1 MSPWLAWLV
10 TAIGVALVAVALW
23 DLFHTLFHPSGQG
36 QLARLILRI
45 HWCLFRLGNGKPSQL
60 AGPLG
65 IVNTIITWVV
75 LVLVGGA
82 LVYWPYIPEG
92 FLFTGNLRPGTRSDF
107 LDALHFSMVSTSTV
121 GFGGMLPTYGW
132 LRIVAPLQT
141 LIGFALLTTA
151 VTWIIQ
157 IYPALSRARTLSARL
172 AALQRSGMEQRLLD
186 ADSSAV
192 AQTLDDLASQIAQTR
207 TDLAQN
213 SEIYYFHNSGKTSSL
228 AAALP
233 YALHLAD
240 LGRTASRSDVQRT
253 ANTLRAALDDLAEV
267 LNDDFLKVD
276 GTTSD
281 VFRAFGRDHGHAPL
295 SGPQPDNSPS

>member
-1 MSPWLAWLV
+1 M
-10 TAIGVALVAVALW
+10 TAFGVALVAVALW

-36 QLARLILRI
+36 SLARLILRM
-45 HWCLFRLGNGKPSQL
+45 HWRLFRLRNGKPSQL

-65 IVNTIITWVV
+65 IVGTIITWVV

-92 FLFTGNLRPGTRSDF
+92 FLFTGTLRPGTRSDF
-107 LDALHFSMVSTSTV
+107 LDAVHFSMVSTSTV
-121 GFGGMLPTYGW
+121 GFGGMLPTYSW

-151 VTWIIQ
+151 VTWIMQ
-157 IYPALSRARTLSARL
+157 IYPALTRTRALSIRL
-172 AALQRSGMEQRLLD
+172 AALQRSGMEQQLLD

-192 AQTLDDLASQIAQTR
+192 AQTLDSLATQITQTR

-213 SEIYYFHNSGKTSSL
+213 SEIYYFHNNGKTSSL
-228 AAALP
+228 AATLP

-240 LGRTASRSDVQRT
+240 LGRTASRPDVQRT
-253 ANTLRAALDDLAEV
+253 ASTLRSTLDDLAEV
-267 LNDDFLKVD
+267 LNDDFFKVD

-281 VFRAFGRDHGHAPL
+281 VFDAFGRDHGYTPL
-295 SGPQPDNSPS
+295 SGP